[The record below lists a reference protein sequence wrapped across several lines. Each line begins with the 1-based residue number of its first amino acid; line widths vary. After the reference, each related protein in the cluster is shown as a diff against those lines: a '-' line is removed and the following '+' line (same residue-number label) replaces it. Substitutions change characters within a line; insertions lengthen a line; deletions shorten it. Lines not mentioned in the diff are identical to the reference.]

1 MPSDFNPQTGTQDTF
16 YDPQPGDSPAGI
28 HGHAAEDT
36 AENDAISAMQ
46 PAIIANYQNIV
57 AIQAT
62 QVSQAAA
69 ILALTNDFNAISA
82 TSPPSSI
89 TAPTITGQP
98 IQTVVLTGSVGSWTG
113 VGNTYA
119 WKFFRDGSA
128 ISGALGTGTVGTYTL
143 VSGDVGH
150 AITFGVTATNT
161 FGTSTQALSGG
172 TAFVT
177 ASSAATYTASTPPT
191 TATVGSNYNYQLA
204 ATGSPAPTWAITAGT
219 LPVGLNLN
227 ASTGLLSGIPT
238 TTGSS
243 TFSFQAQS
251 SGGNASAVPV
261 TIVVSGALVL
271 PAFTVDSPPAAVIGT
286 AYGPGGAGY
295 QFTATG
301 VPTPTT
307 YTVSSGSL
315 PPGLNLSSGG
325 LLTGTP
331 TTTGT
336 YNFVA
341 STTTTAGIG
350 FTPTLTIN
358 VTSTVLNVPVN
369 TVVPYLSG
377 VLQVGMPLQFYPG
390 NWTNPV
396 SGTPTYQFQVVRG
409 STTIVQAFSSTST
422 YTPVTADVGN
432 TLTVY
437 CEATNTVGTS
447 APVAAAITPAIAA
460 AGSGGGSN
468 LITNAAISN
477 TTTAADFVPHQFT
490 ATLSIDT
497 SRTWTTDALL
507 ATFTDSLS
515 GWITPSTFNTAP
527 VTAGSTYTCSMQAQ
541 IGSGNTGLTS
551 GNCTI
556 DWFQSDGTTFISNT
570 AGTNSPL
577 NSTAQTT
584 LTVTAIAPAGAAF
597 GVPQFNS
604 NGAVASGDTLFLGN
618 ISLATSGTTNLPQ
631 FLNET
636 PPTSLA
642 GGTSLTY
649 AYVATGTGT
658 VSYIK
663 GSGIFP
669 AGLSLSSTGVLSGAP
684 SSAGTYTWTVM
695 ATDPSG
701 SSLSTPTTMIVSAPP
716 TGAPV
721 FANQSAPGG
730 SAGAAYSY
738 QYTFSNGALPITT
751 TVGSGS
757 LPTGLSLS
765 TDGLLSG
772 NPTAGSYTYQVKATN
787 SASTGGVLS
796 ATQNVTI
803 STVTTNIPA
812 APNGPTPPGAGYRRI
827 FADDFNGSALSN
839 FWALNEFGNSISTPN
854 NKYELANYDPA
865 NISVGS
871 SHLVLSSAV
880 HTTTLGDGVTRLYT
894 GAACSTGAAASPFL
908 VSPSHA
914 GTLYFEAKVKNP
926 GGATG
931 SDGGVFPA
939 FWITTFRHFGD
950 SSNNNVWTREMD
962 FFEFGLSPGPGSKF
976 QMDAGQ
982 QAPNAYGSGSPSD
995 NNPHSSVA
1003 ISAFDPS
1010 AAFHVYTA
1018 QVNSDGS
1025 FSVWV
1030 DGTHYW
1036 DFGAYTAIDW
1046 MGIVFDYSLVPG
1058 GSGPFPTGFTG
1069 DQMVIE
1075 YCVAW
1080 QDAGVTA
1087 GSGIIG
1093 GGTAPG
1099 TV

>member
-1 MPSDFNPQTGTQDTF
+1 MPSDFNQQTGTQDSLH
-16 YDPQPGDSPAGI
+16 DPLPSDSPAGV

-36 AENDAISAMQ
+36 AQNDAIEAIE
-46 PAIIANYQNIV
+46 PALVADYAAIV
-57 AIQAT
+57 AMQAT
-62 QVSQAAA
+62 QAAQAAS
-69 ILALTNDFNAISA
+69 ITALTNDFNAIAS
-82 TSPPSSI
+82 TQPPSNI
-89 TAPTITGQP
+89 TPPTITGLA
-98 IQTVVLTGSVGSWTG
+98 IKTVVLTGSVGAWTG
-113 VGNTYA
+113 VSDTFA
-119 WKFFRDGSA
+119 WVWTRDGTN
-128 ISGALGTGTVGTYTL
+128 ISGATGTGISGTYALATA
-143 VSGDVGH
+143 DVGH
-150 AITFGVTATNT
+150 VVAFKVTATNS
-161 FGTSTQALSGG
+161 FGSSAALASTATATVATSA
-172 TAFVT
+172 
-177 ASSAATYTASTPPT
+177 AATYTASTPPT
-191 TATVGSNYNYQLA
+191 TAVVGTAYGPYTLA
-204 ATGSPAPTWAITAGT
+204 ATAAPPATWAITAGT
-219 LPVGLNLN
+219 LPAGLILN
-227 ASTGLLSGIPT
+227 STTGVLSGTPT
-238 TTGSS
+238 TPGSV

-261 TIVVSGALVL
+261 TVVVSGAPV
-271 PAFTVDSPPAAVIGT
+271 PPSFTVDTPPAAVVGT
-286 AYGPGGAGY
+286 AYGSGGTGY

-301 VPTPTT
+301 LPTPTT
-307 YTVSSGSL
+307 YTVSTGSV
-315 PPGLNLSSGG
+315 PTGLSLSSGG
-325 LLTGTP
+325 LLSGTP
-331 TTTGT
+331 TTPGS
-336 YNFVA
+336 YSFVIETV
-341 STTTTAGIG
+341 TTSGPG

-358 VTSTVLNVPVN
+358 VTSSVTNVPVN
-369 TVVPYLSG
+369 NVSPYISG

-390 NWTNPV
+390 AWTNPV
-396 SGTPTYQFQVVRG
+396 SGTLTYQFQVVRG
-409 STTIVQAFSSTST
+409 ASTIVQALSSTTT
-422 YTPVTADVGN
+422 YTPVTGDVGN

-437 CEATNTVGTS
+437 CVATNTVGAS
-447 APVAAAITPAIAA
+447 APSPSAATPAIAA

-468 LITNAAISN
+468 LISNAAISN
-477 TTTAADFVPHQFT
+477 TTTAADFAAHQFA

-497 SRTWTTDALL
+497 GRSWTTDALL
-507 ATFTDSLS
+507 ATFTNALS
-515 GWITPSTFNTAP
+515 GWITPTTFNTAP
-527 VTAGSTYTCSMQAQ
+527 VAPGSTYTCSMQAQ

-551 GNCTI
+551 GNATI
-556 DWFQSDGTTFISNT
+556 DWFQSDGTTFISNS
-570 AGTNSPL
+570 AGTNAPL
-577 NSTAQTT
+577 NSTAPTA

-604 NGAVASGDTLFLGN
+604 NGAVGVGDTLFLGN
-618 ISLATSGTTNLPQ
+618 ISIATSGATNLPQ

-642 GGTSLTY
+642 SGTSLTY
-649 AYVATGTGT
+649 AYVASGTGT
-658 VSYIK
+658 ITYTK
-663 GSGIFP
+663 GSGTFP
-669 AGLSLSSTGVLSGAP
+669 PGLSLSSTGVFSGAP

-701 SSLSTPTTMIVSAPP
+701 STITVPTTMAVSAPP

-730 SAGAAYSY
+730 AAGGAYSY
-738 QYTFSNGALPITT
+738 QYTFSNGSLPIAT
-751 TVGSGS
+751 TVGTGT
-757 LPTGLSLS
+757 LPTGLTLS
-765 TDGLLSG
+765 TGGLLSG
-772 NPTAGSYTYQVKATN
+772 NPTAGSYTFTVKATN
-787 SASTGGVLS
+787 SISPTGVLS
-796 ATQNVTI
+796 TSQAVTI

-827 FADDFNGSALSN
+827 FADDFNGSSLSN

-854 NKYELANYDPA
+854 NSYELVNYDPA

-871 SHLVLSSAV
+871 SHLVLSTAV
-880 HTTTLGDGVTRLYT
+880 HTTTLGDGITRSYT

-908 VSPSHA
+908 VSPFHA
-914 GTLYFEAKVKNP
+914 GTTYYEAKVKNP
-926 GGATG
+926 GAATG

-950 SSNNNVWTREMD
+950 SSNNDVWTREMD
-962 FFEFGLSPGPGSKF
+962 FFEFGLSPAPGDRHR
-976 QMDAGQ
+976 MDAGQ
-982 QAPNAYGSGSPSD
+982 QAPNAYGSGSPND
-995 NNPHSSVA
+995 NNPHSNVSTT
-1003 ISAFDPS
+1003 FDPS

-1069 DQMVIE
+1069 DQMQIE